1 MVDHLSPALKSYA
14 EGPPRKILLRVICV
28 YLNIG

>member
-14 EGPPRKILLRVICV
+14 KSPSLKVLRIDLCV
-28 YLNIG
+28 LK